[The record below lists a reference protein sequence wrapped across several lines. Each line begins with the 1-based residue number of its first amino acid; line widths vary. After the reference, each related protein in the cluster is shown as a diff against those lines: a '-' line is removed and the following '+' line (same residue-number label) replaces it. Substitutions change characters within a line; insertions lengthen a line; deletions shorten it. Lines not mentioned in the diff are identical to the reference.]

1 MLVQSLKKPMAHLAH
16 GGDFEVRAAGGRQ
29 GGRRCGLS
37 SLQHA
42 QGRGLGWHPK
52 SVSMYRMGTP
62 FDSVQLRYKWLNSM
76 VYGRYHELVNGVS
89 KPTYNWG
96 APSWKKIG
104 ISWDVCGICV
114 GFFWHMFHQVFFFQK
129 LEDMPWMYPYLRMV
143 ITSFSSIFL

>member
-1 MLVQSLKKPMAHLAH
+1 MLKKSHGTCRAH

-52 SVSMYRMGTP
+52 WVCLKMVSTPLYPMVLLIIIPFLNGYFIGNIPYFQTNPKYVSMYRMGTP
-62 FDSVQLRYKWLNSM
+62 FDSLQLRYKWLNSIWFM
-76 VYGRYHELVNGVS
+76 VDITKLLMEFL

-96 APSWKKIG
+96 APS
-104 ISWDVCGICV
+104 
-114 GFFWHMFHQVFFFQK
+114 
-129 LEDMPWMYPYLRMV
+129 
-143 ITSFSSIFL
+143 